1 MFVYKQSDNAANCT
15 QIAFHSSDV
24 MRVQTPPIALNLSA
38 LAHSLLFYLYLYLP
52 WQYPFSKKM
61 DTIQNRQQTVVFVLP
76 DQFITQIFD
85 EVSRFLI
92 NLVELVTE
100 MYNYDSL
107 VSILYTIHLIWVER
121 SNPWVSPLTSHSRLL
136 LKDNLLG

>member
-52 WQYPFSKKM
+52 WYNIQLLYFRIKWQVLKKCSFM
-61 DTIQNRQQTVVFVLP
+61 LRK
-76 DQFITQIFD
+76 
-85 EVSRFLI
+85 ESEYI
-92 NLVELVTE
+92 NL
-100 MYNYDSL
+100 
-107 VSILYTIHLIWVER
+107 
-121 SNPWVSPLTSHSRLL
+121 
-136 LKDNLLG
+136 